1 MSCLLLHTLTKVLS
15 SMSINI
21 IEKLKW
27 RYATKKFDASKRLS
41 QSKLNVLTES
51 FNLTATSYGLQP
63 LKMLVIGNTALKEQL
78 VPITMKQQQVKNAS
92 HVLVLCTETEMNSDY
107 IKQYFNLVAET
118 RNTSRDVLSSFEGF
132 LIDEFSEKSKMS
144 VETWMAKQAYLALG
158 NLLTVCALEDID
170 SCPIE
175 GFEPKKYDELLG
187 LKEKGLQSIVVLA
200 VGYRA
205 EDDFFSGLEKVRRG
219 VDEVV
224 IQMN

>member
-1 MSCLLLHTLTKVLS
+1 MAT
-15 SMSINI
+15 NI

-41 QSKLNVLTES
+41 QSKLNILTES

-63 LKMLVIGNTALKEQL
+63 IKMLVIGNTALKEKL

-92 HVLVLCTETEMNSDY
+92 HVLVLCTETEMTSDY
-107 IKQYFNLVAET
+107 IKRYFSLVAET

-132 LIDEFSEKSKMS
+132 LIDEFSEKSKANLD
-144 VETWMAKQAYLALG
+144 TWMAKQAYLALG

-175 GFEPKKYDELLG
+175 GFEPTKYDELLG
-187 LKEKGLQSIVVLA
+187 LKEKGLKSVLLLA
-200 VGYRA
+200 VGYRSG
-205 EDDFFSGLEKVRRG
+205 DDFFSGLEKVRRG

-224 IQMN
+224 IEMN